1 MRAVKERGKSKREH
15 PSQGKRRGPSWDS
28 STVRA
33 LRRHLGLSQEGLAR
47 ELGSRQQTVSEWE
60 TGLYRPRG
68 TSSRLLSI
76 IAERA
81 GFEYGA
87 KGQGSGVKEK

>member
-1 MRAVKERGKSKREH
+1 MLHGSVYNVVAMSERQRPE
-15 PSQGKRRGPSWDS
+15 WDS
-28 STVRA
+28 SSVRA

-60 TGLYRPRG
+60 TGLYRPRV
-68 TSSRLLSI
+68 TSSRLRSI

-81 GFEYGA
+81 GFEYGRRDTR
-87 KGQGSGVKEK
+87 QETREEETE